1 MQTIVQKLPLEIVQ
15 NILEFVDRKELYDLL
30 YICRDWYPLVRN
42 ICLRSL
48 TWSGKK
54 RLKSLQRKVQSV
66 EVNGNYIQKL
76 QILPMTRRLCI
87 EKEYVSDYEEYDE
100 DYFENFFENCYYED
114 ESDYDNDDDE
124 SDKDTVISVDTST
137 QFSEHQFWNV
147 LLLFPNLQYLDLRH
161 SLHADYYM
169 KLLCSYREPE
179 KLPLLEN
186 IDLYP
191 RDRIDANKD
200 FRALCFAT
208 QYLFRRSLRSM
219 NVFYNS
225 FGEGSN
231 FMKSIHDFKCLRRL
245 HTVNVSDPNLT
256 FFHLLQEFPHL
267 SSIGYESKFPVPANA
282 KHQLTTMLQNLEDQN
297 SSMSQFLKNLERI
310 ELHYPKPV
318 TPYTNFFADHC
329 PQNLKKIVVNL
340 SEISNN
346 SLDCDREAALIL
358 DLCKSLQKFKSV
370 QLIMGK
376 KTILIDDNQIDSFFQ
391 ILNTLTGEKEFHKH
405 SAVYTFGGDV
415 DGDVDGD
422 ISVDGSELS
431 YSCQVDRGFRGE
443 PDLPVPSDIQ
453 QLAKVD
459 NFTVDF
465 GHKGEFRC
473 PRTNY
478 LQYAQMYFPRLKH
491 FQVKSN
497 TCNLFR
503 AECLDSSAPSL
514 KNMTS
519 IMMHT
524 HTLSES
530 EIHLLTE
537 NFPKIEV
544 LNLSMYKSTLENR
557 ISFMLSK
564 FESLHTLIIDVLC
577 DYKSDEGPFFLKFTD
592 SKGSLEYLLDRC
604 NPSDKT
610 ASRVESIPLGS
621 IDKRK
626 SRSFY
631 REYGVIRVVALHP
644 LAKIEVNIN
653 NSTWATLDLSNVT
666 RTRIRKISKRK
677 TQQETKPR
685 IKKLP

>member
-1 MQTIVQKLPLEIVQ
+1 M
-15 NILEFVDRKELYDLL
+15 
-30 YICRDWYPLVRN
+30 
-42 ICLRSL
+42 
-48 TWSGKK
+48 
-54 RLKSLQRKVQSV
+54 
-66 EVNGNYIQKL
+66 
-76 QILPMTRRLCI
+76 
-87 EKEYVSDYEEYDE
+87 
-100 DYFENFFENCYYED
+100 
-114 ESDYDNDDDE
+114 
-124 SDKDTVISVDTST
+124 
-137 QFSEHQFWNV
+137 
-147 LLLFPNLQYLDLRH
+147 
-161 SLHADYYM
+161 
-169 KLLCSYREPE
+169 
-179 KLPLLEN
+179 
-186 IDLYP
+186 
-191 RDRIDANKD
+191 
-200 FRALCFAT
+200 
-208 QYLFRRSLRSM
+208 
-219 NVFYNS
+219 
-225 FGEGSN
+225 
-231 FMKSIHDFKCLRRL
+231 
-245 HTVNVSDPNLT
+245 
-256 FFHLLQEFPHL
+256 
-267 SSIGYESKFPVPANA
+267 
-282 KHQLTTMLQNLEDQN
+282 
-297 SSMSQFLKNLERI
+297 
-310 ELHYPKPV
+310 
-318 TPYTNFFADHC
+318 
-329 PQNLKKIVVNL
+329 
-340 SEISNN
+340 
-346 SLDCDREAALIL
+346 
-358 DLCKSLQKFKSV
+358 
-370 QLIMGK
+370 
-376 KTILIDDNQIDSFFQ
+376 DDNQIDSFFQ

-422 ISVDGSELS
+422 ISVDGLELS
-431 YSCQVDRGFRGE
+431 YSCHVDRGYRGE

-459 NFTVDF
+459 NFTVDI
-465 GHKGEFRC
+465 GYKGESGCRH
-473 PRTNY
+473 TNY
-478 LQYAQMYFPRLKH
+478 LQYAQMYFPRLKQY
-491 FQVKSN
+491 QVKSN
-497 TCNLFR
+497 TRNLFR

-524 HTLSES
+524 HNLSGS

-544 LNLSMYKSTLENR
+544 LNLSMYKSTWEHR

-564 FESLHTLIIDVLC
+564 FKSLHTLIIDVLC
-577 DYKSDEGPFFLKFTD
+577 NYKSDEGPFFLKYTD